1 MQLVM
6 GPELTA
12 RAGLSESELLVEL
25 AVLLYER
32 DKLTLGHAARLAGM
46 DKWAF
51 NDLLAE
57 REIPMHYDLKEWE
70 QDLATIRGFAIR

>member
-1 MQLVM
+1 MQLAM
-6 GPELTA
+6 GPELAA
-12 RAGLSESELLVEL
+12 RIGLSESELLVEL

-32 DKLTLGHAARLAGM
+32 DKLTLGRAATLAGM

-70 QDLATIRGFAIR
+70 QDLATIRSLASR

>member
-1 MQLVM
+1 MQLAM

-25 AVLLYER
+25 AVVLYER
-32 DKLTLGHAARLAGM
+32 DKLTLGRAARLAGM
-46 DKWAF
+46 DRWAF

-57 REIPMHYDLKEWE
+57 REIPMHYDLKEWK
-70 QDLATIRGFAIR
+70 QDLETIRSLANR